1 MTTSMLFISLFFFLS
16 LPSVLPLSDLEKL
29 YLPSNTTG
37 SEALAFDPAGAG
49 PYTGVSAGR
58 ILKYVNPTD
67 GFQDFAVTSPTR
79 PKQLCDGSSDPA
91 RESICGRPLGLEFNK
106 QTGLLYISD
115 AYFGLVAVGPNGGT
129 AAQLVT
135 SAEGVPFR
143 FFNGLEIEQETGIT
157 GRLLKYDPVSK
168 VVTLLQRNLG
178 LPVGVAVSKN
188 GQFLVYTEA
197 LFARAQ
203 RFWLIGLKANTSEVF
218 ATFPGSPDN
227 IKRSAKGEF
236 WVPIYT
242 GAASLGVRLSAN
254 GRLLQIL
261 KLSALNPVQHY
272 SEVHEYQGKI
282 YLGSVM
288 AINYVGVID

>member
-37 SEALAFDPAGAG
+37 PEALAFDPAGAG
-49 PYTGVSAGR
+49 PYTVVSDGR

-79 PKQLCDGSSDPA
+79 PKQLCDGS
-91 RESICGRPLGLEFNK
+91 
-106 QTGLLYISD
+106 T
-115 AYFGLVAVGPNGGT
+115 VGPNGGT

-143 FFNGLEIEQETGIT
+143 FLNGLDIDQETGIVYFTDASARFQRNQFSQAILSGDRT

-168 VVTLLQRNLG
+168 VVTVLQRNLG
-178 LPVGVAVSKN
+178 LPVGVAVSKD
-188 GQFLVYTEA
+188 GQFWST
-197 LFARAQ
+197 RQ
-203 RFWLIGLKANTSEVF
+203 HFWQEHK
-218 ATFPGSPDN
+218 DN

-242 GAASLGVRLSAN
+242 GAASLGVRLSEN

-261 KLSALNPVQHY
+261 KLSALNPVQQY

-282 YLGSVM
+282 YLGSVT
-288 AINYVGVID
+288 AINTLEFSIDRV